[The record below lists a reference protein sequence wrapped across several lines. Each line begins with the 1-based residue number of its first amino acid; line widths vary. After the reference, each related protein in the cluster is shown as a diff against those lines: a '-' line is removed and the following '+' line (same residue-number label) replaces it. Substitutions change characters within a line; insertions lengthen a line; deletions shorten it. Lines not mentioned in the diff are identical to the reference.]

1 MILSDRD
8 IRRALD
14 LGHLIIDPDPPA
26 ANLSPSA
33 LDLRVG
39 YDFKKWKAMPS
50 GADVTINLSRAR
62 IPEYGQFAEK
72 VKPDHDGFIT
82 IPRDGFLL
90 AMTLEK
96 IRLPITSRLA
106 GRVEGRSSF
115 ARLGLAVHITAPTVH
130 AGFEGRV
137 VLEIK
142 NLGPFVLKLEP
153 GKTRICQLILEKVSS
168 TPQGPLITDFQNQ
181 ASVLGGQRQRRGR
194 K

>member
-14 LGHLIIDPDPPA
+14 LGHLIIDPNPPTG
-26 ANLSPSA
+26 NLSPSA

-39 YDFKKWKAMPS
+39 YDFKKWKKMPP
-50 GADVTINLSRAR
+50 GADVTINLSCAK

-72 VKPDHDGFIT
+72 VKPDQDGLIT
-82 IPRDGFLL
+82 IPKDGFLL

-96 IRLPITSRLA
+96 IRLPITSCLA

-130 AGFEGRV
+130 AGFEGPV

-142 NLGPFVLKLEP
+142 NMGPFVLKLEP
-153 GKTRICQLILEKVSS
+153 GRTRICQLILEKVSS
-168 TPQGPLITDFQNQ
+168 KPQGPLITDFQNQ
-181 ASVLGGQRQRRGR
+181 TSVLGGQRQRRGG